1 MIMTEVEIKAAAA
14 PMTLEEIRIKAEGAG
29 FEESA
34 ILKETD
40 VYFNAPDRNFMKTDE
55 ALRLRTYEDLAA
67 GTSKTAVTYKGPKT
81 DSRSNTR
88 TEFETGVEDFTTMH
102 SLLTSLGY
110 VPMFT
115 VSKTRAELS
124 KDGVTLCLDRV
135 KNLGDFIE
143 LEALTEDEN
152 KKEETVEKLLGLL
165 DSLNVSRE
173 NLTRKSYLKMLVS
186 KSR

>member
-1 MIMTEVEIKAAAA
+1 MIMTEVEIKASTA
-14 PMTLEEIRIKAEGAG
+14 PMTLEDIRTKAETAG

-67 GTSKTAVTYKGPKT
+67 ETSKTAVTYKGPKT
-81 DSRSNTR
+81 DSRFNTR
-88 TEFETGVEDFTTMH
+88 TEFETGVEDFATMY

-110 VPMFT
+110 VPVFT
-115 VSKTRAELS
+115 VSKTRTELS
-124 KDGVTLCLDRV
+124 KDGMTLCLDRV
-135 KNLGDFIE
+135 ENLGDFIE

-152 KKEETVEKLLGLL
+152 KKEETVEKLLSLL
-165 DSLNVSRE
+165 DSRRFLLR
-173 NLTRKSYLKMLVS
+173 
-186 KSR
+186 

>member
-14 PMTLEEIRIKAEGAG
+14 PMTLEEIRTKAEAAG

-34 ILKETD
+34 ALKETD

-115 VSKTRAELS
+115 VQRPARSFLRT
-124 KDGVTLCLDRV
+124 G
-135 KNLGDFIE
+135 
-143 LEALTEDEN
+143 
-152 KKEETVEKLLGLL
+152 
-165 DSLNVSRE
+165 
-173 NLTRKSYLKMLVS
+173 
-186 KSR
+186 

>member
-14 PMTLEEIRIKAEGAG
+14 PMTLEDIRTKAETAG

-67 GTSKTAVTYKGPKT
+67 ETSNTAVTYKGPKT

-88 TEFETGVEDFTTMH
+88 TEFETGVEDFATMY

-110 VPMFT
+110 VPVFT
-115 VSKTRAELS
+115 VSKTRTELS

-135 KNLGDFIE
+135 ENLGDFIE
-143 LEALTEDEN
+143 LEALTEDE
-152 KKEETVEKLLGLL
+152 KKKKRPWKN
-165 DSLNVSRE
+165 SSVS
-173 NLTRKSYLKMLVS
+173 SIISM
-186 KSR
+186 